1 MAATAVYAPAHAV
14 AFKQDPRSIQYAYR
28 QAMRRFNADAA
39 LRQQLIAAM
48 IPQVSQAVRMMTTE
62 WPNKTLVKNLSGT
75 ELSPQAYDV
84 VNRFGGLLPPPETR
98 YGCIFFTFMLR
109 EGEKRIVKLGN
120 RTLVNSSLFIENVQL
135 TEVLGG
141 V

>member
-1 MAATAVYAPAHAV
+1 MVATAVYAPAHAV
-14 AFKQDPRSIQYAYR
+14 AIQQDSESIQHAYR

-48 IPQVSQAVRMMTTE
+48 IPQISQAVRIMTTE
-62 WPNKTLVKNLSGT
+62 WPNETLVKNLSGA

-98 YGCIFFTFMLR
+98 YGCIFFTFTLR
-109 EGEKRIVKLGN
+109 EGEKRIARLRD
-120 RTLVNSSLFIENVQL
+120 RTLLKSSLFIENVKL
-135 TEVLGG
+135 TEVIGG
-141 V
+141 I